1 MDMFLAPWSGSLFR
15 AGPHERT
22 GGPTCAQSMTWA
34 QKLQA
39 QTPSANQL
47 WASRTWQG
55 SEVLREA
62 SQPASSCYR
71 SLLTATEL
79 GLSCLGWRVRGR
91 GSQSRQDTPP
101 RPAMRTAMAGRPA
114 VPIGTPHMLFPML
127 FPPSGR
133 LSPHHAPPKSCSSA
147 GISFSLLLRIA
158 GSLRKALSAAAA
170 VPSVTLQ
177 VITQLSA
184 FPTRALLRQGS
195 TCPPPRPHTP
205 KAYRGGTY
213 GGKRAFKQRLQ

>member
-1 MDMFLAPWSGSLFR
+1 MDMFPAPWSGSLFR
-15 AGPHERT
+15 AGPHGRT
-22 GGPTCAQSMTWA
+22 GGPTCAQSMAWA
-34 QKLQA
+34 QKPQA
-39 QTPSANQL
+39 QPPSANQL

-62 SQPASSCYR
+62 SQPASCCYR

-133 LSPHHAPPKSCSSA
+133 LSPHHAPPKSCLST
-147 GISFSLLLRIA
+147 GISFSPAFVNRWVPPE
-158 GSLRKALSAAAA
+158 GALCSCCCPQCNFACYS
-170 VPSVTLQ
+170 SV
-177 VITQLSA
+177 SA
-184 FPTRALLRQGS
+184 FPARASLRQGS
-195 TCPPPRPHTP
+195 ACPPPRPCIPT
-205 KAYRGGTY
+205 AYRGGRY
-213 GGKRAFKQRLQ
+213 GGKRAFKQHLQ